1 MKYPKKIRALV
12 NLPNMGSVLKD
23 EIGIHIERNK
33 YNFPSQNP
41 YSVDMNSFGILYE
54 VVIDE
59 PTYEIY

>member
-1 MKYPKKIRALV
+1 MEYPKKLRALV
-12 NLPNMGSVLKD
+12 DRPNMGSVLKG
-23 EIGIHIERNK
+23 EVGVHIEGNK

-41 YSVDMNSFGILYE
+41 YSVEMEGMGTKYE